1 MEKKVLL
8 AVDGSPASLAA
19 ADYLGLMEAAVL
31 DDLWVTL
38 FHVMEPVPPGLRQ
51 DAALDPAAFNRLRAL
66 ERRLERRGQEVLEQ
80 ARERLLAQGLAPER
94 VRVKA
99 QQRQSGLARDILFE
113 AERGLYD
120 AVVLGRRGLS
130 RLHQALVGSVTNK
143 VVQHADRVPVW
154 VVGGAV
160 ESRRVLCALDRS
172 PGALAGVDHL
182 GFMVGGNPH
191 CQVTLFHVAPHL
203 ARLARMQHD
212 AEDAEHLARD
222 LTAHDRRQMEAI
234 LEQARAMLLEAGLDP
249 SQIQHQEVSAP
260 SVTKAILEAVTQGGY
275 GTVVLGRR
283 GEGGAFWLG
292 HVSDRLLA
300 ACDQASLWIVG

>member
-1 MEKKVLL
+1 MEKKLLL
-8 AVDGSPASLAA
+8 ALDGSVTSLSTLA
-19 ADYLGLMEAAVL
+19 YLAMMEAAVIP
-31 DDLWVTL
+31 DLAVVL
-38 FHVMEPVPPGLRQ
+38 YHVMDPIPPHLRRHGQSEPESYRLVTQLEDRFRQ
-51 DAALDPAAFNRLRAL
+51 TSEALL
-66 ERRLERRGQEVLEQ
+66 EH
-80 ARERLLAQGLAPER
+80 AREQLLSYGFASDKVAVRMRPRVAGLA
-94 VRVKA
+94 K
-99 QQRQSGLARDILFE
+99 DILFE
-113 AERGLYD
+113 AEHGLYD
-120 AVVLGRRGLS
+120 AVVLGRRGTN
-130 RLHQALVGSVTNK
+130 RLQEVLLGSVANK

-172 PGALAGVDHL
+172 PGAKAGVDHL

>member
-8 AVDGSPASLAA
+8 AVDGSSASLAA

-31 DDLWVTL
+31 DDLWVTV
-38 FHVMEPVPPGLRQ
+38 FHVMEPTPPGLRQ
-51 DAALDPAAFNRLRAL
+51 DAALDPTAYNRLRAL

-143 VVQHADRVPVW
+143 VVQHADRLPVW
-154 VVGGAV
+154 VVGGAM

-172 PGALAGVDHL
+172 PGALAAVDHL
-182 GFMVGGNPH
+182 GFMVGGNPR

-203 ARLARMQHD
+203 ARLARLEHD
-212 AEDAEHLARD
+212 AEDAERLARD
-222 LTAHDRRQMEAI
+222 MAAHDRRQMEAV

-260 SVTKAILEAVTQGGY
+260 SVTKAILEAVALGGY